1 VTRAG
6 RNRGG
11 EDQGRDERPG
21 GRIADGT
28 RLEDVA
34 SPIEETFWTARQWSQ
49 RTRMPYRSVLRAVS
63 RGELEAVRP
72 SGGANG
78 VILIS
83 ESAWQRWLGEVG
95 MKRRVGARV
104 EPSPAKDR
112 SRSLSDLALS

>member
-1 VTRAG
+1 V
-6 RNRGG
+6 
-11 EDQGRDERPG
+11 
-21 GRIADGT
+21 RIADAV
-28 RLEDVA
+28 RLEGVA

-72 SGGANG
+72 SGSANG

-83 ESAWQRWLGEVG
+83 ESAWQHWLGEVG
-95 MKRRVGARV
+95 MKRRVGARIQ
-104 EPSPAKDR
+104 PLSAKDR